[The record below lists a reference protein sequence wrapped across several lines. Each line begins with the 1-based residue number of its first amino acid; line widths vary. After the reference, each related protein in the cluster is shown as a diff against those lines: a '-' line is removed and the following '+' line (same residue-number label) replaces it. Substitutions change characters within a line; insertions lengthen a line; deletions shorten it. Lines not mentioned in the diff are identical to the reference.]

1 MTELQRVREAA
12 EYVASQT
19 DLRPAVGLILGSGL
33 GGLADEMEDATAISY
48 PNIPHFPASTVP
60 GHKGQLV
67 VGKLAGTPVY
77 AMQGRFHFYEGYP
90 MEQVV
95 RPVRVMAQLGVKTIV
110 VTNAAG
116 GVNESFTAGDLMLIT
131 DHINMFGTNPLIGP
145 NEEEF
150 GLRFPDMT
158 EAYDKQLR
166 ALAAASGGGA
176 RIDSCSKA
184 CTWAF
189 RGRPLKRRRKFAWPA
204 CWARTRSAC
213 PRFLKSL
220 RPATWACG
228 CWASRAS
235 ATWPRAFCPS
245 RLTHEDVMKVTARVK
260 ETFGTL
266 VKGIVAKL

>member
-166 ALAAASGGGA
+166 ALALQVAEEQGLQLQQGVYMGFTGPSFETPAEIRMARMLGADAVGMSTVPEVITARHLGVRVLGISCISNMAAGVLPE
-176 RIDSCSKA
+176 
-184 CTWAF
+184 
-189 RGRPLKRRRKFAWPA
+189 PL
-204 CWARTRSAC
+204 S
-213 PRFLKSL
+213 
-220 RPATWACG
+220 
-228 CWASRAS
+228 
-235 ATWPRAFCPS
+235 
-245 RLTHEDVMKVTARVK
+245 HEDVMKVTDRVK
-260 ETFGTL
+260 GTFGAL

>member
-150 GLRFPDMT
+150 GPRFPDMT
-158 EAYDKQLR
+158 EAYDKELR
-166 ALAAASGGGA
+166 ALAAQVAEEQGLKLQQGVYMGFSGPTFETPAEIRMARLLGA
-176 RIDSCSKA
+176 DAVGMSTVPEVITARHLGVRVLGISCISNMA
-184 CTWAF
+184 A
-189 RGRPLKRRRKFAWPA
+189 GILPEP
-204 CWARTRSAC
+204 
-213 PRFLKSL
+213 
-220 RPATWACG
+220 
-228 CWASRAS
+228 
-235 ATWPRAFCPS
+235 
-245 RLTHEDVMKVTARVK
+245 LTHEDVMKVTARVK